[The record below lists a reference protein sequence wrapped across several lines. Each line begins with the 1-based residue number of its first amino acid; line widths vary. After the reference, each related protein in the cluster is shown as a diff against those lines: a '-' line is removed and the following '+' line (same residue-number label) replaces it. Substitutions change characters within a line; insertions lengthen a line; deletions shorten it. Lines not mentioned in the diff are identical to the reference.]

1 MKMTIEM
8 KMKQEPAMP
17 VIQGLISLQSLMGR
31 SADARGKGLGTRCG
45 TVTRGRTFRYYMVQ
59 GDCFRCGSDS
69 GSAMCHTCVTRVSA
83 CVGLGAIDRR
93 VC

>member
-59 GDCFRCGSDS
+59 GDCFRCVGQTQ
-69 GSAMCHTCVTRVSA
+69 GQLCVTHVSRVYQHVWGSEP
-83 CVGLGAIDRR
+83 
-93 VC
+93 